1 MKYMRCTAGYSLL
14 YSRRNGS
21 ILEELWKVDPVEKKV
36 SQYKQKFSRKG
47 GEVVVVVVVV
57 KWLL

>member
-1 MKYMRCTAGYSLL
+1 MRCTAGYSLL

-47 GEVVVVVVVV
+47 GEVVVVVVV